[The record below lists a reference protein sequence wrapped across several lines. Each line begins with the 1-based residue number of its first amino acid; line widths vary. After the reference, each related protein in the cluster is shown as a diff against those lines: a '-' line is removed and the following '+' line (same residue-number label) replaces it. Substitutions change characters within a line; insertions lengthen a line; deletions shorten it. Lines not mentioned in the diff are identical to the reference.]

1 MQSIYLTTALT
12 SHTYKHIRKDKDY
25 AILIQIAMIVCKM
38 LLLNSH
44 VIIYLKNLIYY
55 YYIVYV
61 Y

>member
-1 MQSIYLTTALT
+1 
-12 SHTYKHIRKDKDY
+12 
-25 AILIQIAMIVCKM
+25 MIVCKM